1 MAPSPRS
8 GPRRSRSRNGLAAM
22 DRNSKVG
29 RRVQARPPQ
38 DASAPGSCSGMTD
51 PISPASTRHVVVMG
65 AGPAGLSAAYELTRH
80 GAPVTV
86 IEKDP
91 QTVGGI
97 ARTLEFMGC
106 RFDVGP
112 HRFFSKSAEIE
123 ALWTEV
129 LGDDIRPVTRL
140 TRIFYRGKFFD
151 YPIRASNAFLGLGP
165 VETARCLAS
174 YAQARLR
181 PVADPRSFEDWVSNQ
196 FGHRLFEIFFKTYTE
211 KVWGISTS
219 ELSADWAGQRIRG
232 LNLVEVIRNAV
243 LPAGLRGGGERAIVK
258 TLVDAFRYPRRGAGQ
273 MWESVAVRLA
283 AAGHP
288 VRLGEE
294 VVAVRHAGGRVLS
307 VVARDGRR
315 ATLDVLGSE
324 FISTMPI
331 RELIAK
337 LQPAAPSIVRT
348 AADALAYRDFITVN
362 LVLDRADV
370 FPDQWIYV
378 HDPGVKVGRI
388 ANFKNFSSAMVAD
401 GGLTGLGMEDFW
413 FETEGMWSWPDA
425 ELLDLGRRELVSLG
439 ICRADEVKAGMVY
452 RQPKA
457 YPVYDGGYLQHL
469 AVVRE
474 WLARALPNLWL
485 VGRNGMHHYNN
496 QDHSMMTG
504 ILVARNIAAGAH
516 FDPWLV
522 NTDAEY
528 HEEERA
534 GEADGEGGE
543 GGAAAGRQV
552 PQRIAS

>member
-1 MAPSPRS
+1 M
-8 GPRRSRSRNGLAAM
+8 
-22 DRNSKVG
+22 V
-29 RRVQARPPQ
+29 
-38 DASAPGSCSGMTD
+38 
-51 PISPASTRHVVVMG
+51 IG
-65 AGPAGLSAAYELTRH
+65 AGPAGLSAALELSRH
-80 GAPVTV
+80 GTPVTV
-86 IEKDP
+86 VEKDGV
-91 QTVGGI
+91 VGGI

-123 ALWTEV
+123 SLWTEV
-129 LGDDIRPVTRL
+129 LGDQIRPVSRL
-140 TRIFYRGKFFD
+140 TRILYRGRYFD
-151 YPIRASNAFLGLGP
+151 YPIRASNAFLNLGP
-165 VETARCLAS
+165 FETARCLAS
-174 YAQARLR
+174 YARARLR
-181 PVADPRSFEDWVSNQ
+181 PVAEPKSFEDWVSNQ

-211 KVWGISTS
+211 KVWGISTR

-243 LPAGLRGGGERAIVK
+243 VPAALRRRRGRGRAGGAGGGRAGGGGAGGGGERAIVK
-258 TLVDAFRYPRRGAGQ
+258 TLVDAFRYPRLGAGQ
-273 MWESVAVRLA
+273 MWETVAARLA

-307 VVARDGRR
+307 VVTRDRR
-315 ATLDVLGSE
+315 GGTLDVLASE

-337 LQPAAPSIVRT
+337 LQPSAPSFVQA
-348 AADALAYRDFITVN
+348 AADALGYRDFITVN
-362 LVLDRADV
+362 VVVDRADV

-388 ANFKNFSSAMVAD
+388 SNFKNFSNAMVAD
-401 GGLTGLGMEDFW
+401 SGLSGLGMEYFC
-413 FETEGMWSWPDA
+413 FETDGLWHWSDA
-425 ELLDLGRRELVSLG
+425 ELLDLGRRELVKLG
-439 ICRADEVKAGMVY
+439 VCRADEVKAGMVY

-457 YPVYDGGYLQHL
+457 YPVYDGTYLQHL
-469 AVVRE
+469 AVIRE

-504 ILVARNIAAGAH
+504 ILVARNIATGTNY
-516 FDPWLV
+516 DPWLV

-534 GEADGEGGE
+534 GEREPGGRE
-543 GGAAAGRQV
+543 AGGPTAGGPAAGGTGRQM

>member
-1 MAPSPRS
+1 MEAPFGCKRVARRELLLCGMADQTSP
-8 GPRRSRSRNGLAAM
+8 GAT
-22 DRNSKVG
+22 K
-29 RRVQARPPQ
+29 
-38 DASAPGSCSGMTD
+38 
-51 PISPASTRHVVVMG
+51 HVVVIG

-80 GAPVTV
+80 RTPVTV
-86 IEKDP
+86 VEKDP
-91 QTVGGI
+91 RQVGGI

-129 LGDDIRPVTRL
+129 LGDEIRQVARL
-140 TRIFYRGKFFD
+140 TRIMYRGKFFD
-151 YPIRASNAFLGLGP
+151 YPIKASNAFLNLGP
-165 VETARCLAS
+165 YETVRCLMS

-181 PVADPRSFEDWVSNQ
+181 PVVDPKSFEDWVSNQ

-211 KVWGISTS
+211 KVWGIPTN

-232 LNLVEVIRNAV
+232 LNLVEVIRNAL
-243 LPAGLRGGGERAIVK
+243 LPAALRAGEGAIVK
-258 TLVDAFRYPRRGAGQ
+258 TLVDAFRYPRIGAGQ
-273 MWESVAVRLA
+273 MWEAVAARLA

-294 VVAVRHAGGRVLS
+294 VVAVRHANGRVIS
-307 VVARDGRR
+307 VQVKDRNGG
-315 ATLDVLGSE
+315 TLDVLGSE

-337 LQPAAPSIVRT
+337 LQPAAPSIVR
-348 AADALAYRDFITVN
+348 AAAEALGYRDFITVN
-362 LVLDRADV
+362 VVVDRANV

-388 ANFKNFSSAMVAD
+388 GNFKNFSPAMVD
-401 GGLTGLGMEDFW
+401 DSGLTGLGMEYFC
-413 FETEGMWSWPDA
+413 FEQDGIWSWPDKD
-425 ELLDLGRRELVSLG
+425 LLDLGRRELVALG
-439 ICRADEVKAGMVY
+439 IVRLEEVKAGMVY

-457 YPVYDGGYLQHL
+457 YPVYDGAYLGHL

-474 WLARALPNLWL
+474 WLRRALPNLWL

-504 ILVARNIAAGAH
+504 ILVARNIALGANY
-516 FDPWLV
+516 DPWLV

-528 HEEERA
+528 HEEERTGDAA
-534 GEADGEGGE
+534 GEGD
-543 GGAAAGRQV
+543 AGRQV

>member
-1 MAPSPRS
+1 MADQTSP
-8 GPRRSRSRNGLAAM
+8 GAT
-22 DRNSKVG
+22 K
-29 RRVQARPPQ
+29 
-38 DASAPGSCSGMTD
+38 
-51 PISPASTRHVVVMG
+51 HVVVIG

-80 GAPVTV
+80 GTPVTV
-86 IEKDP
+86 VEKDP
-91 QTVGGI
+91 RQVGGI

-129 LGDDIRPVTRL
+129 LGAEIRQVSRL
-140 TRIFYRGKFFD
+140 TRIMYRGKFFD
-151 YPIRASNAFLGLGP
+151 YPIKASNAFLNLGP
-165 VETARCLAS
+165 YETARCLVS

-181 PVADPRSFEDWVSNQ
+181 PVVDPKSFEDWVSNQ

-211 KVWGISTS
+211 KVWGIPTT

-232 LNLVEVIRNAV
+232 LNLVEVIRNAL
-243 LPAGLRGGGERAIVK
+243 LPAAWRGGEGAIVK
-258 TLVDAFRYPRRGAGQ
+258 TLVDAFRYPRTGAGQ
-273 MWESVAVRLA
+273 MWEAVAARLA

-294 VVAVRHAGGRVLS
+294 VVAVRHANGRVIA
-307 VVARDGRR
+307 VQVKDRNGM
-315 ATLDVLGSE
+315 TLDVLGSE

-337 LQPAAPSIVRT
+337 LQPAAPSIVRA

-362 LVLDRADV
+362 VVVDRANV

-378 HDPGVKVGRI
+378 HDPDVKVGRI
-388 ANFKNFSSAMVAD
+388 GNFKNFSPAMVD
-401 GGLTGLGMEDFW
+401 DSGLTGLGMEYFC
-413 FETEGMWSWPDA
+413 FERDGMWSWPDKD
-425 ELLDLGRRELVSLG
+425 LLDLGRRELVALG
-439 ICRADEVKAGMVY
+439 IVRPEEVKAGMVY

-457 YPVYDGGYLQHL
+457 YPVYDGAYLDHL

-474 WLARALPNLWL
+474 WLRRALPNLWL

-504 ILVARNIAAGAH
+504 ILVARNIALGANY
-516 FDPWLV
+516 DPWLV

-528 HEEERA
+528 LEEERS
-534 GEADGEGGE
+534 GEEGG
-543 GGAAAGRQV
+543 AGRQV

>member
-1 MAPSPRS
+1 MPDLTSP
-8 GPRRSRSRNGLAAM
+8 GAT
-22 DRNSKVG
+22 K
-29 RRVQARPPQ
+29 
-38 DASAPGSCSGMTD
+38 
-51 PISPASTRHVVVMG
+51 HVVVMG

-80 GAPVTV
+80 RTPVTV
-86 IEKDP
+86 VEKDP
-91 QTVGGI
+91 RQVGGI

-129 LGDDIRPVTRL
+129 LGDEIRSVSRL
-140 TRIFYRGKFFD
+140 TRIMYRGKFFD
-151 YPIRASNAFLGLGP
+151 YPIKASNAFLNLGP
-165 VETARCLAS
+165 YETARCLVS

-181 PVADPRSFEDWVSNQ
+181 PVVDPQSFEDWVSNQ
-196 FGHRLFEIFFKTYTE
+196 FGRRLFEIFFKTYTE
-211 KVWGISTS
+211 KVWGIPTS

-243 LPAGLRGGGERAIVK
+243 LPAAWRGGGERAVVK
-258 TLVDAFRYPRRGAGQ
+258 TLVDAFRYPRKGAGQ
-273 MWESVAVRLA
+273 MWEAVASRLA

-294 VVAVRHAGGRVLS
+294 VVAVRHANGRVIS
-307 VVARDGRR
+307 VQVKDRNGG
-315 ATLDVLGSE
+315 TLDVLGSE

-337 LQPAAPSIVRT
+337 LQPAAPSIVRA
-348 AADALAYRDFITVN
+348 AADALGYRDFITVN
-362 LVLDRADV
+362 VVVDRAHV

-388 ANFKNFSSAMVAD
+388 GNFKNFSSSMVD
-401 GGLTGLGMEDFW
+401 DSGLTGLGMEYFC
-413 FETEGMWSWPDA
+413 FEKDGMWSWPDA
-425 ELLDLGRRELVSLG
+425 DLLDLGRRELVALG
-439 ICRADEVKAGMVY
+439 IVRPEEVKAGMVY

-457 YPVYDGGYLQHL
+457 YPVYDGAYLGHL
-469 AVVRE
+469 EVIRE
-474 WLARALPNLWL
+474 WLRRALPNLWL

-504 ILVARNIAAGAH
+504 ILVARNIALGANY
-516 FDPWLV
+516 DPWLV

-534 GEADGEGGE
+534 GEAAGGDGG
-543 GGAAAGRQV
+543 AGRQV

>member
-1 MAPSPRS
+1 MADATSP
-8 GPRRSRSRNGLAAM
+8 GPTN
-22 DRNSKVG
+22 
-29 RRVQARPPQ
+29 
-38 DASAPGSCSGMTD
+38 
-51 PISPASTRHVVVMG
+51 HVVVMG

-80 GAPVTV
+80 ETPVTV
-86 IEKDP
+86 LEKDP
-91 QTVGGI
+91 RQVGGI

-112 HRFFSKSAEIE
+112 HRFFSKSDEIE

-129 LGDDIRPVTRL
+129 LGGEIRPVSRL
-140 TRIFYRGKFFD
+140 TRILYRGKFFD
-151 YPIRASNAFLGLGP
+151 YPIRASNAFLNLGP
-165 VETARCLAS
+165 LETARCLTS
-174 YAQARLR
+174 YAQARLH
-181 PVADPRSFEDWVSNQ
+181 PVANPQSFEDWVSNQ
-196 FGHRLFEIFFKTYTE
+196 FGRRLFEIFFKTYTE
-211 KVWGISTS
+211 KVWGISTT

-232 LNLVEVIRNAV
+232 LNLVEVIRNAI
-243 LPAGLRGGGERAIVK
+243 LPASFRGSGERAIVK
-258 TLVDAFRYPRRGAGQ
+258 TLVDAFRYPRLGAGQ
-273 MWESVAVRLA
+273 MWESVAARLA

-288 VRLGEE
+288 VRMGEE

-307 VVARDGRR
+307 AVVRDGVGT
-315 ATLDVLGSE
+315 TLDVLGTQ

-337 LQPAAPSIVRT
+337 LQPAAPSIVRA
-348 AADALAYRDFITVN
+348 AADALGYRDFITVN
-362 LVLDRADV
+362 VVVDRADV

-388 ANFKNFSSAMVAD
+388 ANFKNFSGAMVD
-401 GGLTGLGMEDFW
+401 DSGLTGLGMEYFC
-413 FETEGMWSWPDA
+413 FEQDGMWSWSDA
-425 ELLDLGRRELVSLG
+425 ELLDMGRRELTALR

-457 YPVYDGGYLQHL
+457 YPVYDGAYLGHL

-504 ILVARNIAAGAH
+504 ILVARNIATGARY
-516 FDPWLV
+516 DPWLV

-528 HEEERA
+528 QEEERA
-534 GEADGEGGE
+534 GEAGGT
-543 GGAAAGRQV
+543 AGRQV

>member
-1 MAPSPRS
+1 MGVAAARGVSARELLFCRMPDPSS
-8 GPRRSRSRNGLAAM
+8 
-22 DRNSKVG
+22 
-29 RRVQARPPQ
+29 
-38 DASAPGSCSGMTD
+38 PGSTQ
-51 PISPASTRHVVVMG
+51 HVVVMG

-80 GAPVTV
+80 GTPVTV

-91 QTVGGI
+91 HTVGGI

-129 LGDDIRPVTRL
+129 LGDQIRPVSRL
-140 TRIFYRGKFFD
+140 TRILYRGKFFD

-165 VETARCLAS
+165 IETARCVAS

-181 PVADPRSFEDWVSNQ
+181 PVAEPKSFEDWVSNQ

-232 LNLVEVIRNAV
+232 LNLVEVIRNAL
-243 LPAGLRGGGERAIVK
+243 LPASLRGGAERAIVK

-273 MWESVAVRLA
+273 MWESVAARLA
-283 AAGHP
+283 KVGHP

-307 VVARDGRR
+307 VVVRDGRG

-388 ANFKNFSSAMVAD
+388 ANFKNFSTAMVAD
-401 GGLTGLGMEDFW
+401 GGLTGLGMEYFC
-413 FETEGMWSWPDA
+413 FETDGMWGWPDA
-425 ELLDLGRRELVSLG
+425 QLLDLGRRELVALG
-439 ICRADEVKAGMVY
+439 ICRADEVKAGMVF

-457 YPVYDGGYLQHL
+457 YPVYDGEYLGHL

-474 WLARALPNLWL
+474 WLTRALPNLWL

-528 HEEERA
+528 HEEERS
-534 GEADGEGGE
+534 E
-543 GGAAAGRQV
+543 GGAPTVVRGGRDV

>member
-1 MAPSPRS
+1 MKTCSPEI
-8 GPRRSRSRNGLAAM
+8 SRASR
-22 DRNSKVG
+22 
-29 RRVQARPPQ
+29 
-38 DASAPGSCSGMTD
+38 AS
-51 PISPASTRHVVVMG
+51 
-65 AGPAGLSAAYELTRH
+65 LSARKLMSRTRPSRPWRASLIRFAPKVLVSICPAPAPT
-80 GAPVTV
+80 GTATPVTV

-97 ARTLEFMGC
+97 ARTLEVMGC

-123 ALWTEV
+123 SLWTEV
-129 LGDDIRPVTRL
+129 LGDEIRPVSRL
-140 TRIFYRGKFFD
+140 TRILYRGKFFD

-165 VETARCLAS
+165 VETARCVAS

-181 PVADPRSFEDWVSNQ
+181 PVAEPKSFEDWVSNQ

-243 LPAGLRGGGERAIVK
+243 LPASRRGGAEHALVK

-273 MWESVAVRLA
+273 MWESVAGRLA
-283 AAGHP
+283 KAGHP

-307 VVARDGRR
+307 VVVRDARG

-337 LQPAAPSIVRT
+337 LQPAAPSIVRN

-388 ANFKNFSSAMVAD
+388 ANFKNFSTAMVAD
-401 GGLTGLGMEDFW
+401 GGLTGLGMEYFC
-413 FETEGMWSWPDA
+413 FETDGMWGWPDA
-425 ELLDLGRRELVSLG
+425 QLLDLGRRELVTLG
-439 ICRADEVKAGMVY
+439 ICRADEVKSGMVY

-457 YPVYDGGYLQHL
+457 YPVYDGDYLGHL

-474 WLARALPNLWL
+474 WLTRALPNLWL

-504 ILVARNIAAGAH
+504 ILVARNIATGAH

-534 GEADGEGGE
+534 DEAGGA